1 MKINCV
7 YVLVIAILLIGGCSS
22 GESYVKAGYDF
33 AGLDKIAIAD
43 VQGDVAGEA
52 AKNQIADF
60 FGMELLRRGYMPI
73 ERAQVQSLLEEHEFQ
88 ASDLTTDE
96 GAARA
101 GRILNVPV
109 VLVVNIPNFGEE
121 MSMTAKMIDVE
132 DGSVLWM
139 GSGLGSTGRTLAT
152 IFGAA
157 GGAAA
162 GVAIAGGDTDD
173 RTIGGIAGGVLG
185 GVAGRALS
193 PQKAQKAQE
202 MIKKMCKSLPY
213 RYPRQ

>member
-7 YVLVIAILLIGGCSS
+7 YVLVIALLLIGGCSS

-33 AGLDKIAIAD
+33 TRLDKIAIAD
-43 VQGDVAGEA
+43 VQGDVAGEG

-73 ERAQVQSLLEEHEFQ
+73 ERAQVQSLLKEHEFQ

-96 GAARA
+96 GVARA

-109 VLVVNIPNFGEE
+109 VFVVNIPNFGDE

-132 DGSVLWM
+132 DGSILWA
-139 GSGLGSTGRTLAT
+139 GSGFGRAGRTLGTIVGAT
-152 IFGAA
+152 AGAI
-157 GGAAA
+157 A

-173 RTIGGIAGGVLG
+173 RTIGGVAGGVLG
-185 GVAGRALS
+185 GAAGQALS
-193 PQKAQKAQE
+193 PQKAKRAQE
-202 MIKKMCKSLPY
+202 VIKKMSKSLPY

>member
-33 AGLDKIAIAD
+33 ARLDKIAIAD
-43 VQGDVAGEA
+43 VQGDVSGEA

-60 FGMELLRRGYMPI
+60 FVMELMKKGYTPI

-132 DGSVLWM
+132 DGSVLWA
-139 GSGLGSTGRTLAT
+139 GSGMGSTGRTLAT
-152 IFGAA
+152 IAGAA

-162 GVAIAGGDTDD
+162 GVAVAGGDTDD

-185 GVAGRALS
+185 GVAGQALS

>member
-33 AGLDKIAIAD
+33 TRLDKIAIVD

-60 FGMELLRRGYMPI
+60 FVMELMKKGYTPV

-121 MSMTAKMIDVE
+121 MSMTAKIIDVE

-162 GVAIAGGDTDD
+162 GVAVAGGDTDD

>member
-33 AGLDKIAIAD
+33 TRLDKIAIVD

-60 FGMELLRRGYMPI
+60 FVMELMKKGYTPV

-121 MSMTAKMIDVE
+121 MSMTAKIIDVE

-162 GVAIAGGDTDD
+162 GVAVAGGDTDD
-173 RTIGGIAGGVLG
+173 RTVGGIAGGVLG

-202 MIKKMCKSLPY
+202 MIKKICKSLPY
-213 RYPRQ
+213 KYPRQ

>member
-1 MKINCV
+1 MKIVCV
-7 YVLVIAILLIGGCSS
+7 YMLVIAILLIGGCSS

-33 AGLDKIAIAD
+33 AGLDKIAIVD

-60 FGMELLRRGYMPI
+60 FGMELMKKGYTPV
-73 ERAQVQSLLEEHEFQ
+73 ERAQVQSLLKEHEFQ

-121 MSMTAKMIDVE
+121 ISMTAKMLDVE
-132 DGSVLWM
+132 DGTVLWM

-152 IFGAA
+152 IAGAA
-157 GGAAA
+157 GGAVA
-162 GVAIAGGDTDD
+162 GVAIAGGETDD
-173 RTIGGIAGGVLG
+173 RTVGGIAGGVLG

-202 MIKKMCKSLPY
+202 IIKKMCKSLPH
-213 RYPRQ
+213 RFPRQ